1 MTLAPIVIFSYNRP
15 NHLQRVLDALAKN
28 ELADQSELFI
38 YCDGAKQNAPA
49 EQVEAVAQNCQVAHA
64 ATGFKSVTVIKRPTN
79 IGLRAN
85 IVGAVTEI
93 VNKYG
98 RIITLEDDIITSPGF
113 LRFMNDALECYKDED
128 RVMHVSAY
136 FYKNN
141 KTLPETFFYQVPYPG
156 GGWGTWAR
164 AWKHY
169 SDDTESLYNYWS
181 KRWDDFNIY
190 GGTSLQQQLED
201 NYTGKLNTW
210 FIKWYAI
217 MRLRNGLSLY
227 PTKSFTTNIGFDGSG
242 SNCFVS
248 NKFYIEVDQLQQ
260 HVTVTRIPL
269 KVNKKAFRIAK
280 VFKSGHWY
288 SKRNIKEYIKKVLS
302 HLKRS

>member
-1 MTLAPIVIFSYNRP
+1 MSYAPIVIFSYNRP
-15 NHLQRVLDALAKN
+15 AHLRRVLEALAQN
-28 ELADQSELFI
+28 ELANESELFI
-38 YCDGAKQNAPA
+38 YCDGAKDTATS
-49 EQVEAVAQNCQVAHA
+49 EQIAAVNENRKEAHS
-64 ATGFKSVTVIKRPTN
+64 ATGFKSLTVVERPKN

-93 VNKYG
+93 VNRYG

-113 LRFMNDALECYKDED
+113 LRFMNDALEFYKDEE

-164 AWKHY
+164 AWKYY
-169 SDDTESLYNYWS
+169 SDDTESLYKYWS
-181 KRWDDFNIY
+181 SRWDDFNIF

-210 FIKWYAI
+210 FIKWYAV
-217 MRLRNGLSLY
+217 MRQKNGLSLF
-227 PTKSFTTNIGFDGSG
+227 PKKSFTTNIGFDGSG
-242 SNCFVS
+242 SNCSVS
-248 NKFYIEVDQLQQ
+248 NKFYIETNQLQQ
-260 HVTVTRIPL
+260 YVTVAKIPL
-269 KVNKKAFRIAK
+269 EVNNKAFKIAK

-288 SKRNIKEYIKKVLS
+288 SKRNLKAYLKKMMSFIK
-302 HLKRS
+302 R